1 MFSPFLVFGINDC
14 LVQTCMHDM
23 QESVRQSNLQLVFL
37 QTISFKGAMSR
48 YFRVLRGNI

>member
-23 QESVRQSNLQLVFL
+23 QESVRQSNLQLVL
-37 QTISFKGAMSR
+37 KGLCHVILGCCGEMFS
-48 YFRVLRGNI
+48 